1 MRRVKVTCV
10 WGLLVFWQLDI
21 RMEDCDGLEQ
31 IKKVFMDV
39 MEMDEDSTEDTE
51 DECCS
56 SAMRNWRTLPQI
68 RGDAR

>member
-1 MRRVKVTCV
+1 VLKSHAF
-10 WGLLVFWQLDI
+10 GAFWFFGN

-31 IKKVFMDV
+31 IKKILMDV
-39 MEMDEDSTEDTE
+39 MEMDEDSTEDTQ

-56 SAMRNWRTLPQI
+56 SALRNWRTLPQI

>member
-1 MRRVKVTCV
+1 
-10 WGLLVFWQLDI
+10 
-21 RMEDCDGLEQ
+21 MENCDGLEQ
-31 IKKVFMDV
+31 IKKTLMQV

-56 SAMRNWRTLPQI
+56 SALRNWRTLPQI